1 VPEIT
6 LAPAAEESVPAL
18 VLDPAAVVDVP
29 AEEAVTLAA
38 AATVVAVT
46 TKPNLLL
53 KHVKEG

>member
-1 VPEIT
+1 
-6 LAPAAEESVPAL
+6 